1 MVTNFRSNES
11 EWLVIEITQCLLKLF
26 LASWQSHTRLTKPV
40 YFGGRNAHVFSVFSG
55 LVSSWSFVGFAFFVT
70 FLPLSPRNPNIPAP
84 SSE

>member
-11 EWLVIEITQCLLKLF
+11 EWLVTEITQCLLKLF

-40 YFGGRNAHVFSVFSG
+40 YFGGRNANAFSVFSG

-70 FLPLSPRNPNIPAP
+70 FLPLSPRNPHSPAP